1 MSESLRRL
9 YKDPQ
14 TAARYLSERFGRLPW
29 SVADKYERAAVAALI
44 EKCRPRKVLDLAC
57 GPGRITEGVSVPL
70 GILADANTAML
81 GESAGRGNGGWRP
94 VCADAFSLPF
104 HDSTFDL
111 VCCFRFLRHHY
122 KTEREKILGEIRRVL
137 VPAGRLAFDALN
149 AKMSKFAAR
158 YAALNE
164 SKIHDE
170 KYTPETLKQE
180 MTACGFEIESLTPVM
195 QHLRAY
201 HIANIAARHRFFPGL
216 RRRLVELGERL
227 PSRFPF
233 SWVVTAAKAV
243 TL

>member
-1 MSESLRRL
+1 VSESLRCL

-29 SVADKYERAAVAALI
+29 SVADKYERARVAEI
-44 EKCRPRKVLDLAC
+44 IDKSRPEKVLDLAC

-70 GILADANTAML
+70 GVLADANTAML
-81 GESAGRGNGGWRP
+81 RESAGRGTGGWQH

-104 HDSTFDL
+104 PDSTFDF

-122 KTEREKILGEIRRVL
+122 KVEREKILGEIRRVL
-137 VPAGRLAFDALN
+137 VPDGRLVFDALN

-158 YAALNE
+158 YAALNKA
-164 SKIHDE
+164 KIHDE
-170 KYTPETLKQE
+170 KYSPETLKLE
-180 MTACGFEIESLTPVM
+180 MNACGFEVESLTPVM

-201 HIANIAARHRFFPGL
+201 HMANIAARHRFFPGL
-216 RRRLVELGERL
+216 RRRLVELGERV

-233 SWVVTAAKAV
+233 SWVVISRKR
-243 TL
+243 